1 MDATTPTAVDVQ
13 AERAMQSARGLDKA
27 QDKRLREAAGDFEAI
42 FISMM
47 MQSMRK
53 AFPKNEMFHGGQ
65 GEDVFQGL
73 MDQELSKRAAMNGR
87 GIGIGEMLYKS
98 LARSANVDMKA

>member
-1 MDATTPTAVDVQ
+1 MNATMPTAVDIQ
-13 AERAMQSARGLDKA
+13 GDRAAQSAGSLGQGD
-27 QDKRLREAAGDFEAI
+27 DKRLREASADFEAI
-42 FISMM
+42 FLSMM

-73 MDQELSKRAAMNGR
+73 MDQELSKRAAMNGK